1 MKQTEKKIKQLAQRI
16 EAWTLISA
24 LCDLVVGENAGLH
37 NAMAESI
44 KTVVNEYAKK
54 AKEAK

>member
-1 MKQTEKKIKQLAQRI
+1 MKQTKKKINQLAQKL
-16 EAWTLISA
+16 EAWTLIST
-24 LCDLVVGENAGLH
+24 LCDLVVGENADLH

-54 AKEAK
+54 AKEVK